1 MDRLLNEFD
10 EIMWWPKK
18 PTDKENVINWLSTKF
33 NLDQKYSEKEVNEII
48 DNHHLFNDT
57 PLLRRELISRK
68 YLIRKDDGSI
78 YWKEKNDL

>member
-1 MDRLLNEFD
+1 MNKIINEFD
-10 EIMWWPKK
+10 EIIRWPKK
-18 PTDKENVINWLSTKF
+18 RTDKEIVINWLSYKF
-33 NLDQKYSEKEVNEII
+33 NVDQKYSEKEVNEII

-78 YWKEKNDL
+78 YWKAKK

>member
-1 MDRLLNEFD
+1 MDRNIINEFD
-10 EIMWWPKK
+10 QITRWPKK
-18 PTDKENVINWLSTKF
+18 PSEKEAVVKFLSKKF
-33 NLDQKYSEKEVNEII
+33 SSNKQYSEKEVNEIL

-78 YWKEKNDL
+78 YWKAKK

>member
-10 EIMWWPKK
+10 EIMRWPKK

-78 YWKEKNDL
+78 YWKEKK

>member
-78 YWKEKNDL
+78 YWKAKK